1 MPSIVTHHLFA
12 KDVLESLPHSIKE
25 TITQNIETYLI
36 FAQSF
41 DNLFY
46 YHFLFPIT
54 GQKIRQLGIDAQKI
68 KTDIYF
74 KKIIE
79 NIKKKHLE
87 NNDELLAFLYGSV
100 THYIL
105 DYHCHPFVFYYTND
119 VNLNLKYR
127 GLHAKM
133 EVNLDAYM
141 LKKRE
146 NKALK
151 DEQLANIL
159 LPKIKFSKELKSIMD
174 NVYLQ
179 TFNVK
184 NMGTI
189 YEKSVQNGNFILK
202 NFVTDK
208 MGIKKKLYRLKDNI
222 TFLSKRRYEYLS
234 FHVTEINR
242 NYLNEKHDLWLNP
255 WSGKE
260 SNQSFN
266 DLYEEALDN
275 ALNAIKIIDNYFANK
290 VSLNE
295 VMNILKDYSYL
306 SGISWHD
313 NKPLIYSKI

>member
-1 MPSIVTHHLFA
+1 
-12 KDVLESLPHSIKE
+12 
-25 TITQNIETYLI
+25 
-36 FAQSF
+36 
-41 DNLFY
+41 
-46 YHFLFPIT
+46 
-54 GQKIRQLGIDAQKI
+54 
-68 KTDIYF
+68 
-74 KKIIE
+74 
-79 NIKKKHLE
+79 
-87 NNDELLAFLYGSV
+87 
-100 THYIL
+100 
-105 DYHCHPFVFYYTND
+105 
-119 VNLNLKYR
+119 
-127 GLHAKM
+127 
-133 EVNLDAYM
+133 
-141 LKKRE
+141 
-146 NKALK
+146 
-151 DEQLANIL
+151 
-159 LPKIKFSKELKSIMD
+159 MD

-234 FHVTEINR
+234 FHVTEINH
-242 NYLNEKHDLWLNP
+242 NFLNEKNDLWLNP

>member
-12 KDVLESLPHSIKE
+12 KDVLESLPYPIKK
-25 TITQNIETYLI
+25 TINKNVETYLI

-54 GQKIRQLGIDAQKI
+54 GRKIRQLGIDAQKV
-68 KTDIYF
+68 KTDVYF
-74 KKIIE
+74 KEIIE
-79 NIKKKHLE
+79 NIKKNHLE
-87 NNDELLAFLYGSV
+87 NNSELLAYLYGSI

-119 VNLNLKYR
+119 ANLNLKYR

-146 NKALK
+146 NKNLK
-151 DEQLANIL
+151 EEQLANIL
-159 LPKIKFSKELKSIMD
+159 LPKIKFSKELKCVMD

-179 TFNVK
+179 TFNIK
-184 NMGTI
+184 NMGNI

-208 MGIKKKLYRLKDNI
+208 TGIKKKLYRIKDNI
-222 TFLSKRRYEYLS
+222 TFFSKRRYEYLS

-242 NYLNEKHDLWLNP
+242 NYLNENHDSWLNP

-266 DLYEEALDN
+266 DLYEVALDN
-275 ALNAIKIIDNYFANK
+275 ALNAIKTIDSYFANK
-290 VSLNE
+290 GSLND